1 MVIMRELERMFSR
14 IDVDTCGTWRRFT
27 AAVLMVVGV
36 SVAAAD
42 FDAGLE
48 AADRGDYAQA
58 MRNWLPLAKQGYP
71 TAQFNVA
78 LLYQNG
84 WGVARDPGEAVMWYW
99 AAAAQGDLGAQ
110 FNLAGMYAAG
120 DGMPPTPVEA
130 YAWYD
135 VATKGGHPEAAAARD
150 AVASG
155 LDDER
160 RAQARA
166 LAGVLWDKYGSR

>member
-14 IDVDTCGTWRRFT
+14 IDVGTCGTWRRFT

-84 WGVARDPGEAVMWYW
+84 WGVARDPGEA
-99 AAAAQGDLGAQ
+99 GAQ